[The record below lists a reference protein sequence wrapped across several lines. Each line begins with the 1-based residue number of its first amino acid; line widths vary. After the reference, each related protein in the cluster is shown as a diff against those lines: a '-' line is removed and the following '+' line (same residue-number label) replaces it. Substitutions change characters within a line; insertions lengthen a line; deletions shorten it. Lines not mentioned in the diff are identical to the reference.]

1 MYLASEN
8 SLQPIK
14 STSRSSAFVLKEALL
29 EQGSGSVNEDT
40 MAIGE
45 DCYVVCDGATT
56 ISHGQGGREKSG
68 GLLAAS
74 IAARVLS
81 QNSSL
86 PLFELAKRANS
97 EIFQAMDQA
106 GVDFGARENL
116 WSTSFAAV
124 RVNGETIEWCQT
136 GDCLIMLIYDDGTGK
151 LVTPP
156 SDHDRETLRQWKQ
169 VGTNVHTTIHET
181 LTEQIAAV
189 RRKMNVSYGALNGET
204 EALEYIATGREKA
217 TQINDILLFSDG
229 LFPTSEDPDK
239 PLNTSLIQ
247 DFYSALGLVGLL
259 GHNRSIQ
266 QTDPRCCRYPRFKM
280 YDDVSA
286 IALTRSDRLIR

>member
-1 MYLASEN
+1 MYLAPEN
-8 SLQPIK
+8 RLQPMI
-14 STSRSSAFVLKEALL
+14 SRSRPAFVLKDTLL

-40 MAIGE
+40 LAIGE

-56 ISHGQGGREKSG
+56 ISPGQGGREKSG

-81 QNSSL
+81 RNSSL
-86 PLFELAKRANS
+86 PLFELAKRANREIS
-97 EIFQAMDQA
+97 EAMAQA
-106 GVDFGARENL
+106 GVDFRARENL

-136 GDCLIMLIYDDGTGK
+136 GDCLIMLISDDGTSK
-151 LVTPP
+151 LLTPQ

-169 VGTNVHTTIHET
+169 VGAKVHTTIHET
-181 LTEQIAAV
+181 LTDQIAAV
-189 RRKMNVSYGALNGET
+189 RRRMNVTYGVLNGEP
-204 EALEYIATGREKA
+204 EAFEYIAAGREKA
-217 TQINDILLFSDG
+217 KHISDILLFSDG
-229 LFPTSEDPDK
+229 LFPPSEDPDK
-239 PLNTSLIQ
+239 PLDSTLINHY
-247 DFYSALGLVGLL
+247 YSASGFVGLRD
-259 GHNRSIQ
+259 HIRSMQ

-286 IALTRSDRLIR
+286 IALTRSDRLLR